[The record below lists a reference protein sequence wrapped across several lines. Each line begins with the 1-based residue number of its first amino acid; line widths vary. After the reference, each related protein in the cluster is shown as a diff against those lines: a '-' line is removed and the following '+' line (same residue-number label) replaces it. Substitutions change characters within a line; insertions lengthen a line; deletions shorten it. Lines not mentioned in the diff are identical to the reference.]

1 MLIFTSGSY
10 KIINRSVNTS
20 KAKIK
25 SVYAGYFNKKHRKSK
40 KLYSKKSKLIQ
51 RKSFMRPE
59 PSKLEKESK
68 NTLVRTLTIDKPK
81 LYNPVL
87 RSQCSMTSRDI
98 EFSNC
103 KSLKKMTTFKTS
115 SSGNQHSKTSNL
127 KVDQLSVTERER
139 TSSFMNKLPQM
150 VKISEEYALSLLT
163 TNIE

>member
-40 KLYSKKSKLIQ
+40 KLYSRKSKLIQ

-59 PSKLEKESK
+59 PSKLEKDSK
-68 NTLVRTLTIDKPK
+68 SALMRTLTIDKPQI
-81 LYNPVL
+81 YNPVL
-87 RSQCSMTSRDI
+87 RSQCTMTSRDK
-98 EFSNC
+98 EFSHC
-103 KSLKKMTTFKTS
+103 KSFKKMTTFKTS

-127 KVDQLSVTERER
+127 KVDQPSVTEREK
-139 TSSFMNKLPQM
+139 TGSFMNKLPQM
-150 VKISEEYALSLLT
+150 VKISEGYALSL
-163 TNIE
+163 